1 MTAMARGENIS
12 RQAGSRGELQM
23 LYLLPF
29 LLAIVSATLWAQ
41 AGSRVSGIVFD
52 NTDAA
57 IPGATVTLTEVRTR
71 VTLTS
76 VTNEAGRYSFPNLPV
91 GDYIVSAEKEGFKK
105 AVTEKT
111 KVDVNQVLDVNLRLE
126 IGQLNQTVEVEASA
140 VLLQT
145 SDSQVGTLVE
155 NKQIVDLPLA
165 ARDFMQLSLLS
176 PGVVESRD
184 NIRHQTSR
192 GTWQGSF
199 SVHGQSGKYNQYIF
213 DGLVGKEVQHQT
225 NIFAPSIDA
234 IQEIRIQTSNYSAEF
249 GGEAGGHI
257 NVVTKAGTNQVHGTL
272 FEFLRNTKLNAR
284 EKFADSRAQLNRNTF
299 GGTIGGPIRKDKT
312 FAFAAVDLMRL
323 RQGFTQNTTVPNPQ
337 FRNGD
342 FSALLRTDAS
352 NPSPIVIYDWTTGM
366 PFPNNVIPQ
375 NRIHPL
381 AARFQQEFIP
391 LPNRTGRGGV
401 RPIDNYQSLAPQ
413 RTRNDQFITRLDH
426 HFNPANRIYGRYI
439 ISDTDTLAAPVWPAF
454 SYNFEMRGQ
463 HAVFNYTRTLN
474 PTTVYEFRTGYSRFR
489 QNDVTESA
497 FQRNTAAELGLRGA
511 CPDPQC
517 WHAPLFQI
525 TDFSAWG
532 TPAGRNQASTTEGP
546 RGWKNEIF
554 QLHTG
559 LYLTRGNHIIKA
571 GFTGFRHR
579 DTFPNGLQP
588 AGVHTFNGQWT
599 AGPGSNGYA
608 LADALLGLPRR
619 IRASVDIVDPNF
631 RNSHLMPWVQDDWKV
646 TRRLTLNLGLRY
658 EWLGRPQANRDAIG
672 NFYLKAPGQ
681 AVIIT
686 PRDTGSPLVEP
697 KPSSLGRSLL
707 QNDNNNFAPR
717 FGFAFQ
723 ASDKTVVRG
732 AYGIFYQRD
741 TMDYWILQAFNP
753 PFVRTGDVTLSA
765 DAQSLRDFPV
775 DDLTPVVNF
784 VRPGSRPA
792 PYGRNTNW
800 KEAYV
805 QQWNLYVERSI
816 SRNLVAK
823 VGFVGNK
830 GTGLPRD
837 LYPNE
842 GAPAAG
848 DIQARR
854 PYQNLSTVLIRSSD
868 GQASYHGL
876 ELLAEHRYAGGI
888 SFVGS
893 YTWSKAIDNRTI
905 LDLWFGGNN
914 KSLSSLHVGHRFSY
928 SGVWDIP
935 YGRGRQWGTDVNRV
949 IDGILGGWQLTG
961 IMVFRTGFPLTVGNG
976 VLGDIANAGGIT
988 QVPNRVAEPNL
999 SPGERTENRLFD
1011 TSAFASPARYTLGN
1025 AGANTLVG
1033 PRFWNI
1039 DSSVMKIFRIT
1050 ESKMFQLRGEFFNVL
1065 NHPNWGDPGTGF
1077 GTATFGRIT
1086 STAGEPRNAQIGLK
1100 FLF

>member
-1 MTAMARGENIS
+1 MQRFLFLAQLAAAALLFSQVTS
-12 RQAGSRGELQM
+12 R
-23 LYLLPF
+23 
-29 LLAIVSATLWAQ
+29 I
-41 AGSRVSGIVFD
+41 SGIVLD
-52 NTDAA
+52 ATDAA
-57 IPGATVTLTEVRTR
+57 VPGAAVTLTEIRTG
-71 VTLTS
+71 VTRTAT
-76 VTNEAGRYSFPNLPV
+76 TNEAGRYSFPNLLV
-91 GDYIVSAEKEGFKK
+91 GDYTVSAERPGFKK
-105 AVTEKT
+105 AVTDTMKL
-111 KVDVNQVLDVNLRLE
+111 DVNQVIDVNLRLE
-126 IGQLNQTVEVEASA
+126 LGDVTQQVEITASA
-140 VLLQT
+140 ALLQT

-184 NIRHQTSR
+184 NIRHQASR

-257 NVVTKAGTNQVHGTL
+257 NVVTKAGANQFHGTL
-272 FEFLRNTKLNAR
+272 FEFLRNTKFNAR

-299 GGTIGGPIRKDKT
+299 GGTIGGPIRRDKT
-312 FAFAAVDLMRL
+312 FFFGAWDSMRL
-323 RQGFTQNTTVPNPQ
+323 RQGFTQNTTVPTPE
-337 FRNGD
+337 FRRGD
-342 FSALLRTDAS
+342 FSSLLRTDAS
-352 NPSPIVIYDWTTGM
+352 NANPIVIYDWTTGA
-366 PFPNNVIPQ
+366 PFPNNIIPAE
-375 NRIHPL
+375 RLHPL
-381 AARFQQEFIP
+381 AASFQQEFVP
-391 LPNRTGRGGV
+391 LPNRQGRGGI

-413 RTRNDQFITRLDH
+413 QTRNDQFITRLDH
-426 HFNPANRIYGRYI
+426 HFNSANRIYGRYI

-454 SYNFEMRGQ
+454 SYNFRMRGQ
-463 HAVFNYTRTLN
+463 HAVLNYTRTLS

-497 FQRNTAAELGLRGA
+497 FNRNTAAELGLRGA
-511 CPDPQC
+511 CADPQC

-525 TDFSAWG
+525 TDFSSWG
-532 TPAGRNQASTTEGP
+532 TPSGRNQASTTEGP

-554 QLHTG
+554 QIHTG
-559 LYLTRGNHIIKA
+559 VYLTRGNHIIKA

-588 AGVHTFNGQWT
+588 AGVHAFNGQWT
-599 AGPGSNGYA
+599 AGAGSNGFA
-608 LADALLGLPRR
+608 LADTLLGLPRR

-631 RNSHLMPWVQDDWKV
+631 RNSHVMPWIQDDWKV
-646 TRRLTLNLGLRY
+646 TRRLTLNLGMRY

-672 NFYLKAPGQ
+672 NFFVKPSGE
-681 AVIIT
+681 AVVIT
-686 PRDTGSPLVEP
+686 PRDMGHPLVEP
-697 KPSSLGRSLL
+697 RPASLGRSLL
-707 QNDNNNFAPR
+707 ENDNNNFAPR
-717 FGFAFQ
+717 VGFAFQ
-723 ASDKTVVRG
+723 ATERTVVRG

-741 TMDYWILQAFNP
+741 TMDYWILQAFNQ
-753 PFVRTGDVTLSA
+753 PFVRTGDVTLNVSA
-765 DAQSLRDFPV
+765 ASLRDFPV

-784 VRPGSRPA
+784 VQPGSRPA
-792 PYGRNTNW
+792 PYGRNIDW
-800 KEAYV
+800 KEAYI
-805 QQWNLYVERSI
+805 QQWNLYVERSV

-823 VGFVGNK
+823 VGYVGNK

-842 GAPAAG
+842 GPPAPG

-854 PYQNLSTVLIRSSD
+854 PYQNMSTVLIRNSD
-868 GQASYHGL
+868 GQATYHGL
-876 ELLAEHRYAGGI
+876 ELLAEQRYTGGL

-914 KSLSSLHVGHRFSY
+914 KSRSSLNVSHRFSY

-935 YGRGRQWGTDVNRV
+935 FGRGRALGANASRIV
-949 IDGILGGWQLTG
+949 DGVLGGWQLTG
-961 IMVFRTGFPLTVGNG
+961 ILVIRTGFPLTVGNG

-988 QVPNRVAEPNL
+988 QVPNRIADPNL
-999 SPGERTENRLFD
+999 PAGERTEARFFN
-1011 TSAFASPARYTLGN
+1011 TQAFAPAARYTLGN
-1025 AGANTLVG
+1025 AGANIIDG
-1033 PRFWNI
+1033 PRFWNL
-1039 DSSVMKIFRIT
+1039 DSSIMKIFRVT
-1050 ESKMFQLRGEFFNVL
+1050 ESKMFQLRGELFNAL
-1065 NHPNWGDPGTGF
+1065 NHANWGDPGTGY
-1077 GTATFGRIT
+1077 GTAAFGRIT

-1100 FLF
+1100 FIF